1 MRSKFRGCLLG
12 CAVGDALGCSWG
24 EFSGRWTDDTHMMMG
39 LAESLV
45 ERKGFDGEHVMR
57 TFIKNYE
64 QEPWRGYAS
73 GPPTIF
79 SMVRR
84 GVPWNEASRRL
95 FGGMGSFGNGAAMRV
110 APVGLLYHDDPGR
123 LREVAEQQALLTHS
137 HELGREGAVLQAR
150 AVSLA
155 LTARP
160 PSLFDPCDF
169 LEELRNFTAHPVYRE
184 KLGKVKRLVEG
195 GKPEE
200 VVRELGNG
208 VEAHRSV
215 PTAICSFLLN
225 FRSFRASLLYAT
237 GLGGDRDTIGAMTGA
252 LSGAYHGEEG
262 IPEEWRE
269 KVEGRERLEK
279 LADELWG
286 MKLLGI

>member
-12 CAVGDALGCSWG
+12 CAVGDALGSSWG

-45 ERKGFDGEHVMR
+45 ERGGFDGEHLMR
-57 TFIKNYE
+57 TFIRNYE
-64 QEPWRGYAS
+64 EEPWRGYAS

-84 GVPWNEASRRL
+84 GVSWKEASKRL
-95 FGGMGSFGNGAAMRV
+95 FGGTGSFGNGAAMRV
-110 APVGLLYHDDPGR
+110 APVGLLYYDRPEE
-123 LREVAEQQALLTHS
+123 LRRVAEEQALLTHS

-160 PSLFDPCDF
+160 PSLFDPHDF
-169 LEELRNFTAHPVYRE
+169 LEELQAFTVHPVYRE
-184 KLGKVKRLVEG
+184 KLGRVERLLEG
-195 GKPEE
+195 GRPGE

-225 FRSFRASLLYAT
+225 FRSFEASLLYAT

-252 LSGAYHGEEG
+252 LSGAYHGEGG
-262 IPEEWRE
+262 IPAEWRE
-269 KVEGRERLEK
+269 RVERRERLER
-279 LADELWG
+279 LADQLWG
-286 MKLLGI
+286 LKLRGG

>member
-195 GKPEE
+195 GEPEE